1 MNIQE
6 NLIAGDITLSQAL
19 YLLRSQY
26 SDQLDG
32 DFLEWMNQECNG
44 YSDLTKLPE
53 YRFLDCVVY
62 AKYYDGLGNLHDEE
76 IDVSMI
82 DDYLKKNGAENAL
95 VSKMRLFQNVES
107 LEQSILGNKGGYLSM
122 PFPNGM
128 NSMLAKWFHHPA
140 GCNNLSF
147 YQQCHVEQG
156 ANVLMVVKS
165 RLMEKLGNI

>member
-62 AKYYDGLGNLHDEE
+62 AKCYDGLGNLHDEE

-82 DDYLKKNGAENAL
+82 DDYLKKEW
-95 VSKMRLFQNVES
+95 S
-107 LEQSILGNKGGYLSM
+107 
-122 PFPNGM
+122 
-128 NSMLAKWFHHPA
+128 
-140 GCNNLSF
+140 
-147 YQQCHVEQG
+147 
-156 ANVLMVVKS
+156 
-165 RLMEKLGNI
+165 